1 MVYFILFKY
10 EKPALYV
17 GYVCSCRCV
26 CIYFCV
32 PLCLFSENSGECE
45 AEARLSC
52 DREIETE
59 EKPGQRET
67 HVFDAVIVGSGH
79 FTKPHLPLH
88 DFPGTL
94 SRTKWPSN
102 MH

>member
-1 MVYFILFKY
+1 MWVMCVHADVSAFTFVSHCVYFQKTVVSVRQRPDF
-10 EKPALYV
+10 PV
-17 GYVCSCRCV
+17 TGQW
-26 CIYFCV
+26 
-32 PLCLFSENSGECE
+32 
-45 AEARLSC
+45 
-52 DREIETE
+52 EIETE